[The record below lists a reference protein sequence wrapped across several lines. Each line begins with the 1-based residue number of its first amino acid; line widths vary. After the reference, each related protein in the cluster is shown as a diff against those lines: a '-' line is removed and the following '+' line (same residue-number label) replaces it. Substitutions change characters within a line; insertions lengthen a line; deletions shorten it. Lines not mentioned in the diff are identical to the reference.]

1 MEWIA
6 DFAQQNAAG
15 TFGGTGTSGREPV
28 RRVVAPDAR
37 GLTGGNECARG
48 RVPGQGDR

>member
-6 DFAQQNAAG
+6 DFAQQNAIGVIDA
-15 TFGGTGTSGREPV
+15 TGGAGREPV
-28 RRVVAPDAR
+28 RRVAAPDAR